1 MEGDV
6 FRRAINQRGLF
17 VRPGDRVR
25 IIVGPLAN
33 WLATV
38 VRLTNRHRCV
48 LSIDGL
54 SDGVFVIL
62 PADDLERM

>member
-1 MEGDV
+1 MYFD
-6 FRRAINQRGLF
+6 AIKQRGLF
-17 VRPGDRVR
+17 VRTGDRVR
-25 IIVGPLAN
+25 IVVGPLAN

-38 VRLTNRHRCV
+38 VRLSSRHRCV

-54 SDGVFVIL
+54 SEGVFIIL